1 MANRRIKDAIAQ
13 MRATFPDDDGTEI
26 RLAEEV
32 VALVEQYDDYQR
44 MESEAKAL
52 KDECMV
58 SLMALLGVHKTGIVK
73 DWLVTWATSFKKEFV
88 MPASKSRRF
97 SVRRIS

>member
-1 MANRRIKDAIAQ
+1 MANRRVNDANAQ
-13 MRATFPDDDGTEI
+13 MRAAFPDDDGTEI

-32 VALVEQYDDYQR
+32 VTLVEQYDAYQR

-58 SLMALLGVHKTGIVK
+58 SLMALMGTHKTGIVK
-73 DWLVTWATSFKKEFV
+73 DWLITWATSFKKEFV
-88 MPASKSRRF
+88 MPAVKSRRF
-97 SVRRIS
+97 SVRRIG